1 MTLRLNGYTESMD
14 PPTRPLTA
22 KRKRFVAEYLIDLN
36 ATQAAIRAGYSPATA
51 RAQGS
56 RLLTKVDIQHA
67 VVKSTLVLAEKTEIS
82 VEWVLEGLK
91 TVAERCMQAEEVT
104 TRDGTGT
111 GEYVFNAAGAN
122 KAYELIGKH
131 LRMFSERLGV
141 SDPDGEPL
149 GTGAVA
155 TLMNR
160 LEGIAG
166 RKAAA
171 AADDDVIDIDH
182 NSATETTDG

>member
-1 MTLRLNGYTESMD
+1 
-14 PPTRPLTA
+14 
-22 KRKRFVAEYLIDLN
+22 
-36 ATQAAIRAGYSPATA
+36 
-51 RAQGS
+51 
-56 RLLTKVDIQHA
+56 
-67 VVKSTLVLAEKTEIS
+67 
-82 VEWVLEGLK
+82 
-91 TVAERCMQAEEVT
+91 MQAVEVT

-131 LRMFSERLGV
+131 LRMFTERLEV
-141 SDPDGEPL
+141 TDPEGEPL

-155 TLMNR
+155 TLMSR

-171 AADDDVIDIDH
+171 LAAVDDDVID
-182 NSATETTDG
+182 ATP